1 MQHLFT
7 RIRWRLVGW
16 TMLILGLILVLL
28 GTTVYAAL
36 SRSLTDE
43 VDRNLEISSQQAL
56 PALLG
61 ASNQPGRSNSR
72 EPLGGRNGYRGGV
85 FVLHLDPNGQVL
97 ANPQQVSIT
106 GVTWPAADRS
116 GARAGH
122 HQPERRANPSAG
134 APGSGC

>member
-1 MQHLFT
+1 MHKLFT

-28 GTTVYAAL
+28 GATVYTAL

-43 VDRNLEISSQQAL
+43 VDRNLETSSQQAL

-61 ASNQPGRSNSR
+61 PPDQPGRPSSR

-85 FVLHLDPNGQVL
+85 FVLHLDPGGQVL

-106 GVTWPAADRS
+106 GVAWPAATGRTP
-116 GARAGH
+116 ALAT
-122 HQPERRANPSAG
+122 
-134 APGSGC
+134 